1 MRRAASLALAA
12 AFASLMPSAAIAQ
25 PSPAIDEPYF
35 AEVPDACS
43 YLTQPLA
50 SELLRAEA
58 RRHVSSFHVPVWSQ
72 CLFTGDGRQVA
83 FSFKFMVWDLFDVA
97 TLDKISLDFNAQF
110 TAGGVPPSE
119 TIEDLGK
126 VSFVFEDR
134 ALTRLVMVTG
144 IQGAPDGAGRPSEFV
159 ATYDLT
165 DPDRPHAVKLEEL
178 LSLAR
183 RHLAEWLAR
192 AP

>member
-1 MRRAASLALAA
+1 MSARSVILGLV
-12 AFASLMPSAAIAQ
+12 FASLTPGALTAQ
-25 PSPAIDEPYF
+25 PSPTVDEPYL
-35 AEVPDACS
+35 AEAPDACS
-43 YLTQPLA
+43 YLTQPVA

-58 RRHVSSFHVPVWSQ
+58 RAHVASFHIPVWSQ
-72 CLFTGDGRQVA
+72 CLFTGEGRQVT

-97 TLDKISLDFNAQF
+97 TLDRMSIEFNAQF
-110 TAGGVPPSE
+110 TAGGVAPSE

-126 VSFVFEDR
+126 ISFVFEDR

-165 DPDRPHAVKLEEL
+165 DPDRPHAEKLAEL
-178 LSLAR
+178 QDLAR
-183 RHLAEWLAR
+183 RHLAEWLGQAR
-192 AP
+192 

>member
-1 MRRAASLALAA
+1 MHARSVVLVALLAWLTPGAV
-12 AFASLMPSAAIAQ
+12 IAQ
-25 PSPAIDEPYF
+25 PSPTIDEPYF
-35 AEVPDACS
+35 AEVPNACS

-50 SELLRAEA
+50 TELLETEA
-58 RRHVSSFHVPVWSQ
+58 RAHVASFHVPAWSQ
-72 CLFTGDGRQVA
+72 CLFTGQGSQVT

-97 TLDKISLDFNAQF
+97 TLDRMSIDFNAQF

-119 TIEDLGK
+119 TMDDLGK
-126 VSFVFEDR
+126 ISFVFEDR

-183 RHLAEWLAR
+183 RHLDEWLGQAN
-192 AP
+192 